1 VKEVNAINKEVS
13 MSKNFA
19 LLSISVALFISLVSV
34 GVGQAVQTD
43 WKKQARTKVAI
54 NAQPTQVSNTA
65 SPCGGRHAAACKKHS
80 QSEAMAR

>member
-1 VKEVNAINKEVS
+1 

-19 LLSISVALFISLVSV
+19 LLSISAALLISLVHV

-43 WKKQARTKVAI
+43 WKKQARAKIAI

-65 SPCGGRHAAACKKHS
+65 SPCGGRNMAACKKYS
-80 QSEAMAR
+80 QRESIVR